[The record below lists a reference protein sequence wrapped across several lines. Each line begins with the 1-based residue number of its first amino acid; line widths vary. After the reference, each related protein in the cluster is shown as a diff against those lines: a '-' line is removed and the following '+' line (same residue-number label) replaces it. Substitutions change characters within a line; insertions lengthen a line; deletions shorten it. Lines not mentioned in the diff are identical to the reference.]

1 MVQPVSMWYTSFACA
16 SNRISL
22 FSKSIVSSAG
32 TSVMAARMRGDVPP
46 KTRSQLPGPADVPF
60 WCLLWPVA
68 HDSFLNHMLGI
79 PWQNMVSEHA
89 LSQHD

>member
-1 MVQPVSMWYTSFACA
+1 MD
-16 SNRISL
+16 
-22 FSKSIVSSAG
+22 
-32 TSVMAARMRGDVPP
+32 ARMRGDVPT
-46 KTRSQLPGPADVPF
+46 KIRSQLPDPADVPF

-89 LSQHD
+89 LSHYACQGPGAMCWHEGRA